1 MKKLPA
7 LVLAALLVL
16 GMLSGCTKKEEKPA
30 GDETSQ
36 QAGNK
41 DTSEGAAGPESWK
54 TLGDI
59 LAIEGVYI
67 NERSSFAHQYIIAF
81 TTDGTI
87 YRAIANLTEEEEEA
101 IFALDIFDEN
111 HEQKENELIAPVA
124 ITQLDNMSEKV
135 LSGNELE
142 KWIGKTGE
150 ELLNAGWTVSG
161 WNLYEKQFFLDYE
174 YFEYNVIMDGELK
187 AEGDEE
193 IDGAQAIKPMTVK
206 KIEFD
211 HLNNACWD
219 IIPPEEDNLV
229 IDDDPP
235 KEIVAGGWM
244 NEDIFYSIPFYELDP
259 ASFEPLEQV
268 KKSLLGVD
276 YEALALLG
284 KQIVAGT
291 NYAYLC
297 KATVVAP
304 DAQPYLAVV
313 FVYQTLEG
321 DCQLLKIQPIDVGI
335 GASEG
340 DFMDMAVEP
349 PAGPLMG
356 GWTVDPLCI
365 QLEES
370 DVNFDEET
378 KAKWKEAKEHFNNC
392 DVLRDMSHAPL
403 YCLATQVVA
412 GMNYCYL
419 SIENETDFYLDYV
432 YVDLEGKTE
441 VTSMRLF
448 DYPQLND

>member
-1 MKKLPA
+1 MKKLLA

-30 GDETSQ
+30 GGETSQ
-36 QAGNK
+36 QAGNTE
-41 DTSEGAAGPESWK
+41 TSEGTASSRPEDWK

-59 LAIEGVYI
+59 LAIEGLYT
-67 NERSSFAHQYIIAF
+67 NERSTFAHQYIIAF
-81 TTDGTI
+81 TVDGTI
-87 YRAIANLTEEEEEA
+87 YRAIANLTEEQEEA
-101 IFALDIFDEN
+101 IFALDIFDEK
-111 HEQKENELIAPVA
+111 HEEKENELIAPVA

-142 KWIGKTGE
+142 QWIGKTGE

-211 HLNNACWD
+211 HLSNACWD

-235 KEIVAGGWM
+235 EEIVAGGWM

-259 ASFEPLEQV
+259 AAFEPLEQV
-268 KKSLLGVD
+268 KKILLGVD

-297 KATVVAP
+297 KAHRMHSRIWRLSSSIRHWRATV
-304 DAQPYLAVV
+304 
-313 FVYQTLEG
+313 
-321 DCQLLKIQPIDVGI
+321 
-335 GASEG
+335 
-340 DFMDMAVEP
+340 
-349 PAGPLMG
+349 
-356 GWTVDPLCI
+356 
-365 QLEES
+365 
-370 DVNFDEET
+370 
-378 KAKWKEAKEHFNNC
+378 NC
-392 DVLRDMSHAPL
+392 
-403 YCLATQVVA
+403 
-412 GMNYCYL
+412 
-419 SIENETDFYLDYV
+419 
-432 YVDLEGKTE
+432 
-441 VTSMRLF
+441 
-448 DYPQLND
+448 